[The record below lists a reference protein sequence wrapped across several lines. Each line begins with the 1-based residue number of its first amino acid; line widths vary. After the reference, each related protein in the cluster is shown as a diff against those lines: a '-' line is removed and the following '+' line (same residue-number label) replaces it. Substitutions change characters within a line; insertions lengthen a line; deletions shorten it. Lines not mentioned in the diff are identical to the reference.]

1 MPERSTTLDSLS
13 KAGNV
18 KTVMNHN
25 YINQSNLLH
34 LFAICIHALHPQSL
48 SKPEKRTHEL
58 VLGMSI
64 DEAEPRLWRAAN
76 QSQPEPSNIVHLRRK
91 PNVT

>member
-34 LFAICIHALHPQSL
+34 LFAICIH
-48 SKPEKRTHEL
+48 EL